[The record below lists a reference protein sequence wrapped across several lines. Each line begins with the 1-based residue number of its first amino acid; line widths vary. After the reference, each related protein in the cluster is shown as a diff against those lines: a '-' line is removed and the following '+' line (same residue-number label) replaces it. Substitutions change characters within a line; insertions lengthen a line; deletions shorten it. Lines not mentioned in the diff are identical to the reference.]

1 MLAISLCH
9 LKLLWQYKENDQN
22 KDLRAA
28 IKHHTEEQEVY
39 QQEPSARLIHKR
51 LLLSR
56 YLKWA
61 DLDQVSQLVQ
71 EEWPIVQVNLEDHL
85 QARGQQQGLLE

>member
-22 KDLRAA
+22 KEDLLAA

-39 QQEPSARLIHKR
+39 QQELSARLTHKR
-51 LLLSR
+51 PHLSR
-56 YLKWA
+56 YLKWV

-71 EEWPIVQVNLEDHL
+71 EVCPIAQVN
-85 QARGQQQGLLE
+85 Q